1 MLDLASVGMPGP
13 SGLIPHAGTIT
24 ADMSRQKKSAAAP
37 KSSLSERLHHAEQVL
52 HDHILAA
59 EVAAEEAAA
68 YGSVTTAVEA
78 AEAAVDP
85 EHELG
90 HPDDEADDVSKPPD
104 PKRKGRP
111 KA

>member
-1 MLDLASVGMPGP
+1 MLDLASVSMQGT
-13 SGLIPHAGTIT
+13 SGLIPHAGTIA
-24 ADMSRQKKSAAAP
+24 ADMPRKKKSAAAP

-68 YGSVTTAVEA
+68 YGAVTTAVEA
-78 AEAAVDP
+78 AEAAADP

-90 HPDDEADDVSKPPD
+90 HGDDEADEVNRVPD

>member
-1 MLDLASVGMPGP
+1 MPRKKKP
-13 SGLIPHAGTIT
+13 AAGL
-24 ADMSRQKKSAAAP
+24 KST
-37 KSSLSERLHHAEQVL
+37 LSERLHHAEQVL

-68 YGSVTTAVEA
+68 YGPVTTAVEA
-78 AEAAVDP
+78 AEAAAVP

-90 HPDDEADDVSKPPD
+90 RSDDEAEDVRKAPD
-104 PKRKGRP
+104 PPRKGRP

>member
-1 MLDLASVGMPGP
+1 MP
-13 SGLIPHAGTIT
+13 
-24 ADMSRQKKSAAAP
+24 RKKKSAAEP
-37 KSSLSERLHHAEQVL
+37 KASLSERLHHAEQVL

-59 EVAAEEAAA
+59 EVAAEEAAG

-78 AEAAVDP
+78 VEAAADP

-90 HPDDEADDVSKPPD
+90 HADDDADEVSKAPD

>member
-1 MLDLASVGMPGP
+1 MPRKKKTA
-13 SGLIPHAGTIT
+13 AG
-24 ADMSRQKKSAAAP
+24 P
-37 KSSLSERLHHAEQVL
+37 KSTLSERLHHAEQVL

-78 AEAAVDP
+78 VEAAAVP

-90 HPDDEADDVSKPPD
+90 PSHDEAEDVRKAPD
-104 PKRKGRP
+104 SPRKGRP
-111 KA
+111 KG

>member
-1 MLDLASVGMPGP
+1 MSPP
-13 SGLIPHAGTIT
+13 AGTIATDMPRKKKTT
-24 ADMSRQKKSAAAP
+24 AGP
-37 KSSLSERLHHAEQVL
+37 KSTLSERLHHAEQVL

-78 AEAAVDP
+78 VEAAAVP

-90 HPDDEADDVSKPPD
+90 RSDDEAEDVKKAPD
-104 PKRKGRP
+104 PPRKGRP
-111 KA
+111 KG

>member
-1 MLDLASVGMPGP
+1 MPRKKKAPTG
-13 SGLIPHAGTIT
+13 
-24 ADMSRQKKSAAAP
+24 QKVT
-37 KSSLSERLHHAEQVL
+37 LSERLHHAEQVL

-78 AEAAVDP
+78 AEAAAVP
-85 EHELG
+85 AHELG
-90 HPDDEADDVSKPPD
+90 DGDDEADDASNAPRPS
-104 PKRKGRP
+104 RKGRP